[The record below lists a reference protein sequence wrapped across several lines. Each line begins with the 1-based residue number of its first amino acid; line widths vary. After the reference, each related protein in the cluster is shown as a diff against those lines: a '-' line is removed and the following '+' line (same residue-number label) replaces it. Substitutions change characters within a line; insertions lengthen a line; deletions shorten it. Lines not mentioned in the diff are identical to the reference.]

1 MYLRKYF
8 AAANTEKG
16 FVCWF
21 DSIFNPRAFERTYI
35 IKGGSGTGKSTLMK
49 AAAKRAES
57 AGGVCEYF
65 HCSSDPS
72 SLDGLIIN
80 FPDGRRISMLDGTAP
95 HTTDP
100 KYPGAF
106 DEIIN
111 LGRYWC
117 DELLKAD
124 KDNIARLSDKK
135 ARFYKDAYR
144 SLSYA
149 GTLYRALCAEIAP
162 IILKEK
168 LDAACARLITKRMHE
183 CRVRS
188 GAGAVRELA
197 LSAIT
202 AQGEAYF
209 DSFSDSEA
217 VYIAA
222 DVGDSTGLLFD
233 ALIETAKRYS
243 LSYDRAPMP
252 LIPEI
257 TEAIRF
263 PELSMSIVRKSDRAD
278 TKTINMARFIDRDG
292 FASLDRT
299 RRKLIKKTCLEL
311 VTDATEKLS
320 LAARAHADLEKIYT
334 GAMDFS
340 RLEEAREKILT
351 RMGI

>member
-1 MYLRKYF
+1 MRKYF

-16 FVCWF
+16 FVSWF
-21 DSIFNPRAFERTYI
+21 ERIFNPRAFERTYI

-49 AAAKRAES
+49 IAAERAEA

-111 LGRYWC
+111 LGNYWC

-149 GTLYRALCAEIAP
+149 GTLYRALQAEISTV
-162 IILKEK
+162 ILREK
-168 LDAACARLITKRMHE
+168 LDAACTRLITKRMHD
-183 CRVRS
+183 CHLRS

-202 AQGEAYF
+202 CQGEVYF
-209 DSFSDSEA
+209 DSFSHSDA

-222 DVGDSTGLLFD
+222 DVGDSTGFLFD
-233 ALIETAKRYS
+233 ALISTAKKYS

-263 PELSMSIVRKSDRAD
+263 PELSMSIVKKSGRSDA
-278 TKTINMARFIDRDG
+278 KIINMARFIDRDG
-292 FASLDRT
+292 FGSLDRT
-299 RRKLIKKTCLEL
+299 RRKLIKKTYIEL
-311 VTDATEKLS
+311 ITDATEKLS
-320 LAARAHADLEKIYT
+320 LASRAHADLEKIYT

-340 RLEEAREKILT
+340 RLEEAREKILSKI
-351 RMGI
+351 GI